1 MKAIDNPTYSLD
13 QFQGSLDLLWQ
24 LIQSGELD
32 ILDVHIQELVTQF
45 LSGEHSD
52 EPLNEGSEFIHWG
65 AHLLYQKSK
74 ALLPA
79 YEQHVVEVDEEDPS
93 FDVIHK
99 LVEYCRFKQ
108 AARGLVELESHQ
120 PGFFF
125 RGNVD
130 GDTPRQKPLGVE
142 HLSLADLAALFQ
154 QIAAKAV
161 STTRI
166 IQEET
171 WKVSDKI
178 TLILRKIKTEH
189 QILFFDLFSPHL
201 CKEELIVI
209 FLAVLELMKSG
220 KVAVLKLT
228 DNQQIVIRE
237 KDG

>member
-1 MKAIDNPTYSLD
+1 MKASDTLTYSLD

-24 LIQSGELD
+24 LIQGGELD
-32 ILDVHIQELVTQF
+32 ILDVHIQQLVTQF
-45 LSGEHSD
+45 LSGERSE
-52 EPLNEGSEFIHWG
+52 EPLDEGSEFIHWG

-79 YEQHVVEVDEEDPS
+79 YEEVKTEEEVEDPC

-125 RGNVD
+125 RGNVE
-130 GDTPRQKPLGVE
+130 GDTPRPKPLGVE
-142 HLSLADLAALFQ
+142 HLTLADLATLFQ
-154 QIAAKAV
+154 QITAKAT
-161 STTRI
+161 SAPRI
-166 IQEET
+166 IQEEP

-178 TLILRKIKTEH
+178 TLILRQLKAEH
-189 QILFFDLFSPHL
+189 QIAFFDLFSSRL

-220 KVAVLKLT
+220 KIVVVKLT
-228 DNQQIVIRE
+228 EDEQIVIRE
-237 KDG
+237 RHD

>member
-1 MKAIDNPTYSLD
+1 MKATDNPIYSLD

-32 ILDVHIQELVTQF
+32 ILDVHIQDLVTQF
-45 LSGEHSD
+45 LAGERSE
-52 EPLNEGSEFIHWG
+52 EPLAEGSEFMHWG

-79 YEQHVVEVDEEDPS
+79 FEQHIVDIEEEDPS

-99 LVEYCRFKQ
+99 LVEYCRFRQ

-130 GDTPRQKPLGVE
+130 GDAPRQKPLGVE
-142 HLSLADLAALFQ
+142 HLSLTDLAALFK
-154 QIAAKAV
+154 QIAAKAAV
-161 STTRI
+161 TTRI
-166 IQEET
+166 IHEET

-178 TLILRKIKTEH
+178 TLILRKIKVDH
-189 QILFFDLFSPHL
+189 QIAFFDLFSPRL

-220 KVAVLKLT
+220 KIVVLKLT
-228 DNQQIVIRE
+228 EDEQIVIRE
-237 KDG
+237 NNE